1 MWLFGQARPQPPQ
14 ALTLEP
20 ILVSHPSV
28 CLLLLQSANPAVQAP
43 LHTPPEQLAAMLLFE
58 QARPQPPQA
67 FRLEAILVS
76 HPSTARPLQSANGA
90 VQAAIVHIPAA
101 HPGVPLAAAQ
111 ILPHVPQSLTFFCVS
126 THPSGPQNVLP

>member
-1 MWLFGQARPQPPQ
+1 
-14 ALTLEP
+14 
-20 ILVSHPSV
+20 
-28 CLLLLQSANPAVQAP
+28 
-43 LHTPPEQLAAMLLFE
+43 
-58 QARPQPPQA
+58 
-67 FRLEAILVS
+67 

-126 THPSGPQNVLP
+126 THPSGPQNVLPLMQAGSPQSPPLQAPLAQSPSPAHILLFTHFGQEGPPQSMSVSVPFLIPSEQVGTPTQ